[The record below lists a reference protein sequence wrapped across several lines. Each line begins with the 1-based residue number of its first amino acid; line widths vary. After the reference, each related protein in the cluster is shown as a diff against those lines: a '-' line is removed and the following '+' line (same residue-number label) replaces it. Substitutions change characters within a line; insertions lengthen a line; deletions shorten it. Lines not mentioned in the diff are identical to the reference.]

1 METTTSFSTLET
13 VTIESN
19 NRAGKIL
26 ERLYREHVKI
36 FEAVSCSFLIL
47 VMALQVRWQLA
58 RIVKM
63 IGFLVIE
70 TDEDRSWCED
80 RSEQLLGLSERIDE
94 AKKESVRIAFSSAT
108 QRLLDDAACFA
119 EDASESLSLAASLEF
134 KNLLEKSLAV
144 NEVP

>member
-1 METTTSFSTLET
+1 MVTTSFSVLET
-13 VTIESN
+13 VTTESN
-19 NRAGKIL
+19 NRTRKIL

-94 AKKESVRIAFSSAT
+94 AKK
-108 QRLLDDAACFA
+108 
-119 EDASESLSLAASLEF
+119 
-134 KNLLEKSLAV
+134 NLHA
-144 NEVP
+144 